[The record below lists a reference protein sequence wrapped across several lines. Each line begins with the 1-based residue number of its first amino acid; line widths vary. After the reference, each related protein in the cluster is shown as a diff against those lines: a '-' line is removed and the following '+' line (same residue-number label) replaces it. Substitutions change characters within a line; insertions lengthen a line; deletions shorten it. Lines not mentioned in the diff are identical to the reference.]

1 MLGIPFWLIQY
12 FIFLFSFKAQ
22 AIKSQVNNI
31 KTRSSNLDFQY
42 QDPERNFDRRK
53 VKGVLANLIKP
64 RDSKYNT
71 ALDTAIGGKVMKH

>member
-12 FIFLFSFKAQ
+12 FIFLFSFKVQ

-31 KTRSSNLDFQY
+31 KVRSPYLDIQY
-42 QDPERNFDRRK
+42 NDPERNFDRRK